1 MEKSGMDKEQKLY
14 LFEEIQKEKEK
25 GHKMTEKPIKEKIK
39 EAFAENDRLHKELS
53 VAIVNWTTSWDR
65 NCKRIAKMCEEIT

>member
-1 MEKSGMDKEQKLY
+1 
-14 LFEEIQKEKEK
+14 
-25 GHKMTEKPIKEKIK
+25 MTENPIKEKIK
-39 EAFAENDRLHKELS
+39 QAFAENDRLHKELS